1 MATIDLTKRDQV
13 PIRSAIT
20 GDEEITTVV
29 GSTLYVMNVQT
40 ILDAATPSVSWS
52 DVTGKPAEFPP
63 SAHTHPTSQIIGLD
77 STLSLKAN
85 TSDLG
90 DLAFKDDISVSDI
103 VATGTPSSLTVLY
116 GDGKWATPAGGGDL
130 FSANNLSDL
139 TDVSVARTN
148 LGLGSLAVKS
158 TVNNADWSGT
168 DLAIA
173 NGGTGASDAAG
184 ARTNL
189 GLGTLATLN
198 TVNNSNWSGTALAVS
213 NGGTGATDAAG
224 ARTNLGL
231 GTLATKSAV
240 VISDITATG
249 TASSTTYLR
258 GDGSWQTVGGG
269 GDMLKADNLSGL
281 ANNATARTNLGLGNV
296 DNTSDANKP
305 VSTATQ
311 TALNLKANLAGPAFT
326 GVPSAPTATAGTNTT
341 QIATTAFVK
350 AAVAAVP
357 AGASIAT
364 VSQTRS
370 TTDTANA
377 LGVKNTIDANAVVVL
392 TDAATI
398 ASNMNGAINMVVTL
412 AGNRTL
418 GQPSNMVAGRTG
430 IILVK
435 QDATGGRTLSY
446 DAVWKFQG
454 GAPTLST
461 AANAVDIIAYYVED
475 TSNIRCSFIKGT

>member
-13 PIRSAIT
+13 PIRSVIT

-29 GSTLYVMNVQT
+29 GSSLYVMNVQT
-40 ILDAATPSVSWS
+40 IIDAASPSVTWS
-52 DVTGKPAEFPP
+52 DITGKPTEFPP
-63 SAHTHPTSQIIGLD
+63 SAHTHHTSQIVGLD

-103 VATGTPSSLTVLY
+103 VATGTPSGSTVLY

-139 TDVSVARTN
+139 TDVSTARTN

-158 TVNNADWSGT
+158 TINNSDWSGT
-168 DLAIA
+168 DLSIA
-173 NGGTGASDAAG
+173 NGGTGASDA
-184 ARTNL
+184 
-189 GLGTLATLN
+189 
-198 TVNNSNWSGTALAVS
+198 S
-213 NGGTGATDAAG
+213 G

-240 VISDITATG
+240 AVGDITATG
-249 TASSTTYLR
+249 TAGSTTFLR

-269 GDMLKADNLSGL
+269 GDMLKSDNLSGL
-281 ANNATARTNLGLGNV
+281 ADNATARTNIGLGNV

-305 VSTATQ
+305 VSTAQQ
-311 TALNLKANLAGPAFT
+311 TALNLKANLAGPTFT
-326 GVPSAPTATAGTNTT
+326 GVPAAPTATAGTNTT

-350 AAVAAVP
+350 EAVDAVP
-357 AGASIAT
+357 AGAALAT
-364 VSQTRS
+364 ASQARS
-370 TTDTANA
+370 TTNTTNA
-377 LGVKNTIDANAVVVL
+377 LGVKTTIDANAVVSQ
-392 TDAATI
+392 TDGATI
-398 ASNMNGAINMVVTL
+398 TIDFNGTINAVVTL
-412 AGNRTL
+412 GGNRTL
-418 GQPSNMVAGRTG
+418 GLPTNITAGRTG

-435 QDATGGRTLSY
+435 QDATGSRTLSY
-446 DAVWKFQG
+446 NAVWKFFG

-461 AANAVDIIAYYVED
+461 AGNAVDMIAYYVED

>member
-13 PIRSAIT
+13 PIRSTIT

-29 GSTLYVMNVQT
+29 GSSLYVMNVQT
-40 ILDAATPSVSWS
+40 ILDAASPSVSWS

-77 STLSLKAN
+77 NTLSLKAN
-85 TSDLG
+85 TADLG
-90 DLAFKDDISVSDI
+90 AMAFKGSVSISDIS
-103 VATGTPSSLTVLY
+103 ATGTTSSATVLY
-116 GDGKWATPAGGGDL
+116 GDGVWRTPAGGGDL

-158 TVNNADWSGT
+158 TVNNADWSGA

-173 NGGTGASDAAG
+173 NGGTGASDAS
-184 ARTNL
+184 T
-189 GLGTLATLN
+189 
-198 TVNNSNWSGTALAVS
+198 
-213 NGGTGATDAAG
+213 

-240 VISDITATG
+240 TVGDITATG
-249 TASSTTYLR
+249 TAGSTTFLR

-281 ANNATARTNLGLGNV
+281 ANNATARNNIGLGNV

-311 TALNLKANLAGPAFT
+311 TALNLKANLASPTFT
-326 GVPSAPTATAGTNTT
+326 GVPVAPTATAGTNTT

-357 AGASIAT
+357 AGAALAT
-364 VSQTRS
+364 ASQARQ
-370 TTDTANA
+370 TANTTEA
-377 LGVKNTIDANAVVVL
+377 LGVRTTIDANAVVSQ
-392 TDAATI
+392 TDGATI
-398 ASNMNGAINMVVTL
+398 TIDFNGTINAVVTL
-412 AGNRTL
+412 GGNRTL
-418 GQPSNMVAGRTG
+418 GLPTNITAGRNG
-430 IILVK
+430 IIIVK
-435 QDATGGRTLSY
+435 QDGTGSRTLSY
-446 DAVWKFQG
+446 NAVWKFQG

>member
-1 MATIDLTKRDQV
+1 MATIDITKRDQV
-13 PIRSAIT
+13 PVRTAIT

-29 GSTLYVMNVQT
+29 GSSLFVMNVQT
-40 ILDAATPSVSWS
+40 ILDAAQPPPVTWS
-52 DVTGKPAEFPP
+52 QVGGKPTEFPP

-85 TSDLG
+85 TADLG
-90 DLAFKDDISVSDI
+90 AMAFKDDVVVGDI
-103 VATGTPSSLTVLY
+103 VATGTPSGVTVLY
-116 GDGKWATPAGGGDL
+116 GDGVWRTPAGGGDL

-158 TVNNADWSGT
+158 TINNADWSGA

-173 NGGTGASDAAG
+173 NGGTGASDAS
-184 ARTNL
+184 T
-189 GLGTLATLN
+189 
-198 TVNNSNWSGTALAVS
+198 
-213 NGGTGATDAAG
+213 

-240 VISDITATG
+240 AVGDITATG
-249 TASSTTYLR
+249 TAGSTTFLR
-258 GDGSWQTVGGG
+258 GDGSWQAVGG

-281 ANNATARTNLGLGNV
+281 ANNATARTNIGLGNV

-311 TALNLKANLAGPAFT
+311 TALNLKANLSGPAFT
-326 GVPSAPTATAGTNTT
+326 GVPTAPTATGGTNTT
-341 QIATTAFVK
+341 QIATTAFVT

-357 AGASIAT
+357 AGAQIAT
-364 VSQTRS
+364 AAQARQ
-370 TTDTANA
+370 TANTTEA
-377 LGVKNTIDANAVVVL
+377 LGVKTTIDANALVSL

-398 ASNMNGAINMVVTL
+398 NINFNGAINMVVTL
-412 AGNRTL
+412 GGNRTL
-418 GQPSNMVAGRTG
+418 GFPSNPTAGRSG
-430 IILVK
+430 IIIVK

-461 AANAVDIIAYYVED
+461 AANAVDIIAYYVES
-475 TSNIRCSFIKGT
+475 TTVVRCSFIKGT